1 MCQLILAERQSKWF
15 CQDHKFPTLASFIQ
29 LVQPGLVNVVAKH
42 GKYRLAKQPHYIGD
56 LTDGPTCQNCNAQK
70 EIYTLFLYMDTFA
83 DYLSILWNEKWRN
96 NYL

>member
-1 MCQLILAERQSKWF
+1 MPIMCQLILAERQSEWF

-42 GKYRLAKQPHYIGD
+42 GKHRLAKQPHYIGD

-70 EIYTLFLYMDTFA
+70 EIYTLFSLYG
-83 DYLSILWNEKWRN
+83 YIC
-96 NYL
+96 